1 MHPYAPFLAVP
12 LLIGSAITFAL
23 AIYAWSRRS
32 EPGVAAFLCTSV
44 GLAAWS
50 LFYSLEIMSADFE
63 AKLLWHKLVY
73 TTLVLVPGP
82 WALFLYHYD
91 TRTERVPRWTPWAL
105 AVEPVLFVFLT
116 WTNDHFHQ
124 LLWRDVKLS
133 GELPELMFERGAF
146 FWVHTGYSYILI
158 LLATFFFVRMLTRA
172 PDIAPWQLALLG
184 FTAFFPLLVNVI
196 HVLELT
202 PFYPLD
208 LTPFALAT
216 AGTAASWYAFR
227 FEIWDFLPA
236 ARSQIVESLNDGVI
250 VLDVDH
256 IVVDINPAALT
267 LLGVRRNEAV
277 GFPVSRL
284 LPNWDG
290 WRRAPGAGSAS
301 WEQELPCADG
311 VYYVDLV
318 YLTLRSRNR
327 RLTGALLTLRNVTR
341 RRLAEAALV
350 EERTLLARRIEEQT
364 ADLRRANAELARAAR
379 MKDEFLANMSHELRT
394 PLNTILGL
402 SEALQEQVYGTLH
415 ERQVRALR
423 NIEESGR
430 HLLALIN
437 DILDVSKI
445 EAGKLTLDLQPVEV
459 EAVCQSSLG
468 LVRQIAYKKQIEVCY
483 SPDPAV
489 TLMQADERRLKQILV
504 NLLSNAVKF
513 TPEGGKIGLT
523 VTGDRQQEQV
533 NFIVWDSGVGI
544 AEADVHRLF
553 QPFVQLD
560 SQLTRR
566 HEGSGLG
573 LALVYRMAELHGGG
587 VKVESKEGEGARFT
601 VSLPWREPEL
611 PLLTPEEGELES
623 LLARLRSVMLIE
635 NTPAIIEQIRRYLL
649 EFGVETIVA
658 PESENPIDVAIRTQP
673 DLIILDLLYSG
684 SPADK
689 LLAELRQRPETGEI
703 PLLVLSALSDTMTMD
718 FSVDASETPINRLI
732 KPVSRQQ
739 LSKALL
745 QTFAPAASSNGRALY
760 PDRRH
765 PNEVDS
771 DAPLVLIVEDN
782 ETNIR
787 TLVDYLAAKALRLE
801 VARSGAEVLPLIHSR
816 RPDLILMDIQM
827 PDMDGMAAIRLIR
840 ADGNLNTIPI
850 IALTALAMPGDRERI
865 LAAGANEYISKPVS
879 LKRLAKMIDT
889 HLGSRELKVAN
900 TTPHS
905 LLPHSPTPLQ

>member
-12 LLIGSAITFAL
+12 LLIGSAITFSL
-23 AIYAWSRRS
+23 AIYAWSRRG

-50 LFYSLEIMSADFE
+50 LFYSIEIMSAEF
-63 AKLLWHKLVY
+63 ATKLLWHRLVY

-91 TRTERVPRWTPWAL
+91 TRTTQVPRWVPWAL
-105 AVEPVLFVFLT
+105 AVEPLLFVLLT

-124 LLWRDVKLS
+124 LLWREILLS
-133 GELPELMFERGAF
+133 GTIPELEFVRGPF

-158 LLATFFFVRMLTRA
+158 VIATFFFVRMLARA
-172 PDIAPWQLALLG
+172 PDIARWQLVILG
-184 FTAFFPLLVNVI
+184 FAAFLPLLVNII
-196 HVLELT
+196 HVLKWT
-202 PFYPLD
+202 PFHPLD

-256 IVVDINPAALT
+256 VVVDINPAALT
-267 LLGVRRNEAV
+267 LLAVGRNEAV
-277 GFPVSRL
+277 GFPVGRL

-290 WRRAPGAGSAS
+290 WARTQGAASAS
-301 WEQELPCADG
+301 WEQELPCAGG
-311 VYYVDLV
+311 VYYVDLI
-318 YLTLRSRNR
+318 YLTLRNRNR

-341 RRLAEAALV
+341 RRLAEEALV
-350 EERTLLARRIEEQT
+350 EERTMLSRRVEEQT

-402 SEALQEQVYGTLH
+402 SEALQEQVYGALH

-445 EAGKLTLDLQPVEV
+445 EAGKLTLELQPVDV
-459 EAVCQSSLG
+459 ESVCQSSLG
-468 LVRQIAYKKQIEVCY
+468 LVRQSAHKKRIDVRY
-483 SPDPAV
+483 TPDPTV

-513 TPEGGKIGLT
+513 TPEDGAIGLT
-523 VTGDRQQEQV
+523 VTGDRRHERV
-533 NFIVWDSGVGI
+533 NFTVWDTGVGI
-544 AEADVHRLF
+544 AEADVRRLF
-553 QPFVQLD
+553 QPFIQLD

-587 VKVESKEGEGARFT
+587 VNVESAVGQGTRFI

-611 PLLTPEEGELES
+611 PRLAPDEGATDAALAHLRRVLLIDNS
-623 LLARLRSVMLIE
+623 
-635 NTPAIIEQIRRYLL
+635 PATVDQVRRYLL
-649 EFGVETIVA
+649 ELGVETIVA
-658 PESENPIDVAIRTQP
+658 PEDENPVMVAQRTQP
-673 DLIILDLLYSG
+673 DLIIMDVLYSSWPGIDLLS
-684 SPADK
+684 
-689 LLAELRQRPETGEI
+689 ELRRQPETCTI
-703 PLLVLSALSDTMTMD
+703 PLLVLSVASDALAKEPPAADGGS
-718 FSVDASETPINRLI
+718 PISQVV
-732 KPVSRQQ
+732 KPLSRQQ
-739 LSKALL
+739 LGQALVR
-745 QTFAPAASSNGRALY
+745 TFASAAKNNGATA
-760 PDRRH
+760 H
-765 PNEVDS
+765 PTRPHTVVTGG
-771 DAPLVLIVEDN
+771 DAPLILIVEDN

-787 TLVDYLAAKALRLE
+787 TLVDYLTAKALRLE
-801 VARSGAEVLPLIHSR
+801 VARNGAEVLPLARSQ

-827 PDMDGMAAIRLIR
+827 PDMDGITAIRLIR
-840 ADGNLNTIPI
+840 ADGYLNTIPI
-850 IALTALAMPGDRERI
+850 IALTALAMPGDRERT
-865 LAAGANEYISKPVS
+865 LAAGANDYLSKPVS
-879 LKRLAKMIDT
+879 LKGLAQMIEA
-889 HLGSRELKVAN
+889 HLESRE
-900 TTPHS
+900 
-905 LLPHSPTPLQ
+905 

>member
-1 MHPYAPFLAVP
+1 MHPYAPFLAIP

-23 AIYAWSRRS
+23 AIYAWSRRG

-50 LFYSLEIMSADFE
+50 LFYSLEIMSAEFA

-82 WALFLYHYD
+82 WALFLYYYD
-91 TRTERVPRWTPWAL
+91 TRTKRVPRWIPWGL
-105 AVEPVLFVFLT
+105 AIEPLFFVLLT
-116 WTNDHFHQ
+116 WTNDRYHQ
-124 LLWRDVKLS
+124 LLWQSVTLR
-133 GELPELMFERGAF
+133 GEIPELTFERGAF

-158 LLATFFFVRMLTRA
+158 LVATFFFVRMLTRA
-172 PDIAPWQLALLG
+172 PDIARWQLILLG
-184 FTAFFPLLVNVI
+184 FTAFFPLLINVI

-202 PFYPLD
+202 PFHPLD

-227 FEIWDFLPA
+227 FEIWDFLPT

-256 IVVDINPAALT
+256 VIVDINPAALT
-267 LLGVRRNEAV
+267 LLGIGRNDAV
-277 GFPVSRL
+277 GSPIARL
-284 LPNWDG
+284 LPDWDG
-290 WRRAPGAGSAS
+290 WRRAQGAASAS
-301 WEQELPCADG
+301 WELELPCAGG

-318 YLTLRSRNR
+318 YLTLRRPNR

-341 RRLAEAALV
+341 RRLAEEALV
-350 EERTLLARRIEEQT
+350 EERTMLSRRIAEQT

-402 SEALQEQVYGTLH
+402 SEALQEQVYGALQ

-445 EAGKLTLDLQPVEV
+445 EAGKLTLELQPVDV
-459 EAVCQSSLG
+459 EAVCQASLG
-468 LVRQIAYKKQIEVCY
+468 LVRQIAHKKRIDVCY
-483 SPDPAV
+483 APDPAV

-513 TPEGGKIGLT
+513 TPEDGTIGLT
-523 VTGDRQQEQV
+523 VTGDRQHERV
-533 NFIVWDSGVGI
+533 NFTVWDTGVGI
-544 AEADVHRLF
+544 AEADVQRLF

-566 HEGSGLG
+566 HDGSGLG

-587 VKVESKEGEGARFT
+587 VNVESEPGQGTRFT
-601 VSLPWREPEL
+601 VSLPWREPEF
-611 PLLTPEEGELES
+611 PLLAPGDGETEAI
-623 LLARLRSVMLIE
+623 LARLRRVLLID
-635 NTPAIIEQIRRYLL
+635 NSPGTVDQIRRYLL
-649 EFGVETIVA
+649 ELGVETIV
-658 PESENPIDVAIRTQP
+658 PSEDENPIEAVRRTQP
-673 DLIILDLLYSG
+673 DLIIMDILYSAWPGIDLLSELKG
-684 SPADK
+684 A
-689 LLAELRQRPETGEI
+689 AETCTI
-703 PLLVLSALSDTMTMD
+703 PLLILSVSPEGMVKDTPAVNGG
-718 FSVDASETPINRLI
+718 SPVNRLV
-732 KPVSRQQ
+732 KPISRQQ
-739 LSKALL
+739 LGQALAR
-745 QTFAPAASSNGRALY
+745 TFALTASTNGRAAQPRRLY
-760 PDRRH
+760 PT
-765 PNEVDS
+765 VAGS

-787 TLVDYLAAKALRLE
+787 TLVDYLTAKELRLE
-801 VARSGAEVLPLIHSR
+801 VARNGAEVLPLIR
-816 RPDLILMDIQM
+816 NQRPDLILMDIQM
-827 PDMDGMAAIRLIR
+827 PDMDGITAIRLIR
-840 ADGNLNTIPI
+840 ADGSLSTIPI
-850 IALTALAMPGDRERI
+850 IAVTALAMPGDRERT
-865 LAAGANEYISKPVS
+865 LAAGANDYLSKPVS
-879 LKRLAKMIDT
+879 LKALAQMIEA
-889 HLGSRELKVAN
+889 HLEKGTEGTRELKELGN
-900 TTPHS
+900 
-905 LLPHSPTPLQ
+905 